1 MAISSSTRTLWVFSS
16 VWLLLMG
23 ACAYIAYPS
32 IGAIAISITPNPFW
46 EVAATGVP
54 QSPFAV
60 TANWGYLLAVSLGP
74 VLALWLAAFVFRR
87 SRPRS
92 SRHAA

>member
-1 MAISSSTRTLWVFSS
+1 MAISSSRRALLALSAF
-16 VWLLLMG
+16 WLLLI
-23 ACAYIAYPS
+23 AASAYIAYPS
-32 IGAIAISITPNPFW
+32 VGAVATSLTPNPFW

-54 QSPFAV
+54 DSPFVV
-60 TANWGYLLAVSLGP
+60 TAMWRYLLAVSIGP

-92 SRHAA
+92 SGHAA

>member
-1 MAISSSTRTLWVFSS
+1 MAISSSSRILWALSV
-16 VWLLLMG
+16 VWLLLMA

-32 IGAIAISITPNPFW
+32 VDAIAISISPNPFW

-54 QSPFAV
+54 ESPFAV
-60 TANWGYLLAVSLGP
+60 TANWGYLLAVSVGP
-74 VLALWLAAFVFRR
+74 VLALWVAAFVFRH
-87 SRPRS
+87 SRPRL